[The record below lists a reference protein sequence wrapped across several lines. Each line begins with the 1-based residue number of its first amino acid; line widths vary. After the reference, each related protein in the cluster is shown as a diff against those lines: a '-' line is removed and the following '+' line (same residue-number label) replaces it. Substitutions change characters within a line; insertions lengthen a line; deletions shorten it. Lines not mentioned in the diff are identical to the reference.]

1 MKTRLKKA
9 KNKALLNKLAIASVG
24 ATALF
29 LYTIGV
35 TVKPGWLT
43 YAVQFPALA
52 IIAITALAR
61 VNDIVAERTSLEWQ
75 ARRTFL
81 SLAGTCAVAYGVAPF
96 WGDVFPSWLSVAMT
110 WGLAGSWLT
119 TPGMPPWAKYIM
131 GEAKLPKEMT

>member
-1 MKTRLKKA
+1 MKSLLKTT
-9 KNKALLNKLAIASVG
+9 KNKAMLNKLAIASVAG
-24 ATALF
+24 SAVF

-43 YAVQFPALA
+43 YLVQLPSLV

-61 VNDIVAERTSLEWQ
+61 VNDIGAERTSLEWQ

-119 TPGMPPWAKYIM
+119 TPGMPPWDKYIM
-131 GEAKLPKEMT
+131 GKARLPKELT

>member
-1 MKTRLKKA
+1 MKTQLKKA

-24 ATALF
+24 GTAVF

-43 YAVQFPALA
+43 YAIQLPALA

-61 VNDIVAERTSLEWQ
+61 VNDIGPDRTTLEWQ

-81 SLAGTCAVAYGVAPF
+81 SLTGTAAVAMSFAPF
-96 WGDVFPSWLSVAMT
+96 SSGEFPTWQSLALS

-119 TPGMPPWAKYIM
+119 TPGMPPWAKYIA
-131 GEAKLPKEMT
+131 GKAKLPKEMT